1 MNKAI
6 LTVLNFMWEDS
17 VSFIFSVFP
26 RFSVQNTYCLYNQE
40 NLKTRLEILSGQRN
54 QLTHDIFNVSQSS

>member
-17 VSFIFSVFP
+17 VSFIFSVS
-26 RFSVQNTYCLYNQE
+26 RFSVQDTYYLYNQE
-40 NLKTRLEILSGQRN
+40 NLKTRLEILSG
-54 QLTHDIFNVSQSS
+54 

>member
-1 MNKAI
+1 MCCMNKAI

-26 RFSVQNTYCLYNQE
+26 RFSVRDTYYLYNQE
-40 NLKTRLEILSGQRN
+40 NLKTRLEVLSG
-54 QLTHDIFNVSQSS
+54 

>member
-6 LTVLNFMWEDS
+6 LTVLNLCGRIS

-26 RFSVQNTYCLYNQE
+26 RVFSPGYILLVQSGKPKD
-40 NLKTRLEILSGQRN
+40 KTRDFKWIKESINTQY
-54 QLTHDIFNVSQSS
+54 I